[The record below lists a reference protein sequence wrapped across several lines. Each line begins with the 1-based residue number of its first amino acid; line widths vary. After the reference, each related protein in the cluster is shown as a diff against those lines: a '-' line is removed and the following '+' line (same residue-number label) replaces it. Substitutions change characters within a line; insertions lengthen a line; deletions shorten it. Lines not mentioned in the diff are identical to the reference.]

1 MILKKQNPIKNKKM
15 PKNLKSKKNGTAR
28 TNEPRKFEMVYKEDI
43 VGGGAVYGQV
53 IKVLGDCNFN
63 VRCFIEEDK
72 DKDKDKELLC
82 HLRKSAKKMG
92 RVEVDSVVLIG
103 LRDFQEGKGDILYTY
118 HVDQAKLLKREGHIP
133 KTKSAND
140 FEEVE
145 EEEESGFDFDDI

>member
-1 MILKKQNPIKNKKM
+1 LILKKQNPIKNKKM
-15 PKNLKSKKNGTAR
+15 PKNLKAKKNGTAR
-28 TNEPRKFEMVYKEDI
+28 TNEPKKFEMVYKEDI

-63 VRCFIEEDK
+63 VRCFIEE
-72 DKDKDKELLC
+72 DKDKELLC

-118 HVDQAKLLKREGHIP
+118 HVDQAKLLVREGYIP
-133 KTKSAND
+133 KPKTANN
-140 FEEVE
+140 FCETTE
-145 EEEESGFDFDDI
+145 EEEDIGIDFDDI

>member
-1 MILKKQNPIKNKKM
+1 M

-28 TNEPRKFEMVYKEDI
+28 TNEPKKFEMVYKEDI

-53 IKVLGDCNFN
+53 VKVLGDCNFT
-63 VRCFIEEDK
+63 VRCFIETGV
-72 DKDKDKELLC
+72 DKELLC

-92 RVEVDSVVLIG
+92 RVEVESIVLVG

-118 HVDQAKLLKREGHIP
+118 HIDQAKMLKREGHIP
-133 KTKSAND
+133 KTKTAND

-145 EEEESGFDFDDI
+145 EEEESGFDFDEI